1 MLRLL
6 SEQCREVRKQRTKPQ
21 EFCSLYAPGQGLVA
35 ASPGALAA
43 PLGGGADIPP
53 PAGLSDGGGLEGD
66 GGAEG
71 GADSGGG
78 VPPVSAPAGADLP
91 ASLQPVNTTSAS
103 MAIVSPNK
111 LNALGNQ
118 DAVTAAWGDCALIL
132 CCGWS
137 VCEYVFMA

>member
-1 MLRLL
+1 L
-6 SEQCREVRKQRTKPQ
+6 E
-21 EFCSLYAPGQGLVA
+21 A

-43 PLGGGADIPP
+43 PLGEGAIPP
-53 PAGLSDGGGLEGD
+53 PAGLSDGGGLEGE

-78 VPPVSAPAGADLP
+78 VPPVSAPAGPDLP
-91 ASLQPVNTTSAS
+91 ASLQPVNATSAS

-118 DAVTAAWGDCALIL
+118 DDIAVPCGSCALIL
-132 CCGWS
+132 CCG
-137 VCEYVFMA
+137 